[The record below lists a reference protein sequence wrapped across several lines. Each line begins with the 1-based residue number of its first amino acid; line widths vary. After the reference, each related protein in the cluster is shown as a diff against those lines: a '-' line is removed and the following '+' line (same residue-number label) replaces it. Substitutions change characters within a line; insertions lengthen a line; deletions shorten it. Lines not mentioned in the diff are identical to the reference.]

1 MTCLI
6 IVLKLSFFADFAWSH
21 CLLALILE
29 AISLNEESAIK
40 LRPLHHLD
48 DVPLAKVIRAALVE
62 FGAARPGFAWQ
73 DPELDVMNTTYNRVG
88 CLYLVAVD
96 GENVLGGAGIGPL
109 SGVDAT
115 CELQKMYLAP
125 SARGQGVGRRLM
137 GRLLEEARLM
147 GYRRI
152 YLETLTGMV
161 EAQQLYRAWG
171 FNKIAHPL
179 GQTGHAGCDC
189 WFLKELHGA
198 NL

>member
-1 MTCLI
+1 M
-6 IVLKLSFFADFAWSH
+6 F
-21 CLLALILE
+21 
-29 AISLNEESAIK
+29 LNESSAIK
-40 LRPLHHLD
+40 LRPLHRLD

-73 DPELDVMNTTYNRVG
+73 DPELDAMNATYNGSG
-88 CLYLVAVD
+88 CRFLVAVD
-96 GENVLGGAGIGPL
+96 GENVLGGAGFGPL
-109 SGVDAT
+109 SGVNGT

-171 FNKIAHPL
+171 FHKIAHPL

-189 WFLKELHGA
+189 WFLKDLHGA